1 LLYGIVA
8 EGSHHDPEAGAE
20 MTHEEKGED
29 EDRQS
34 FNAWTYLEPTIEKL
48 NDAVL
53 VLKQFTKS
61 E

>member
-1 LLYGIVA
+1 
-8 EGSHHDPEAGAE
+8 
-20 MTHEEKGED
+20 MTHEEEGED
-29 EDRQS
+29 EDCQS